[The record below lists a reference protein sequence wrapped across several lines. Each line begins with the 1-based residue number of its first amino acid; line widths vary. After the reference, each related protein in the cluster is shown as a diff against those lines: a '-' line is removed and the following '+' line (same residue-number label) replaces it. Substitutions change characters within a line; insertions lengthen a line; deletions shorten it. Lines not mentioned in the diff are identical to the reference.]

1 MKVIIGLAAAALL
14 GVGSAGAVTINF
26 AKEATLGGERGI
38 ADGGVLNTSRLGNL
52 DLRFSAGRGAA
63 ASESAYLNAYE
74 ASYSGGVKNRQA
86 GLGVCTRL
94 DAANLCRD
102 ALDDTI
108 SHGEFV
114 RVDFVDNPFHIASMS
129 FNGRFA
135 SLDASSLLVR
145 ITTSLGGVVSM
156 ATLSFADA
164 ASRTFGLVDWIQWDF
179 IKDQDPNAKFFVA
192 SISSAVPV
200 PGALMLLLSGIAG
213 LGFAIRR
220 RRPA

>member
-1 MKVIIGLAAAALL
+1 
-14 GVGSAGAVTINF
+14 
-26 AKEATLGGERGI
+26 
-38 ADGGVLNTSRLGNL
+38 
-52 DLRFSAGRGAA
+52 
-63 ASESAYLNAYE
+63 
-74 ASYSGGVKNRQA
+74 
-86 GLGVCTRL
+86 
-94 DAANLCRD
+94 
-102 ALDDTI
+102 
-108 SHGEFV
+108 
-114 RVDFVDNPFHIASMS
+114 MS

-200 PGALMLLLSGIAG
+200 PGALTLLLSGIAG